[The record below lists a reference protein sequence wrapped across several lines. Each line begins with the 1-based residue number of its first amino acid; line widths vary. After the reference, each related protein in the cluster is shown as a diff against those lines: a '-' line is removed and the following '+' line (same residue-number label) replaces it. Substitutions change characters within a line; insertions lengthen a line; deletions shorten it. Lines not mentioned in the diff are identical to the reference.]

1 MKYALFAAA
10 LVGVTVSASANEP
23 LEVTTSGPEGDLAGT
38 LIAPSEGKPVVLIV
52 PGSGPTDRD
61 GNNPLGVNASSYR
74 LLAEELHRIGIGTL
88 RVDKRGMFGSKVAI
102 ADPNNVTIAD
112 YAEDVEAWV
121 KLARETT
128 GAPCVWVLGHSEGG
142 LVALEAAQEAVNI
155 CGLLLV
161 ASMGRPFGVILREQL
176 AANPANAPILDQING
191 SIDSLEAGERVDPS
205 SLHPALMGLFASSIQ
220 GYMIDIMARAPGE
233 LIGKVDLPIL
243 IVAGGK
249 DLQTPHADARA
260 LSQGQPAAEA
270 VYIEDMNHILKAVE
284 GNTPAAN
291 IATYSNPD
299 LPIHTRLV
307 QAIEAFVIAERP

>member
-1 MKYALFAAA
+1 MKHALFAAA
-10 LVGVTVSASANEP
+10 LVGATVSASASEQ
-23 LEVTTSGPEGDLAGT
+23 LEVTAPGPEGDLAGT
-38 LIAPSEGKPVVLIV
+38 LIAPSKGKPVVLII

-61 GNNPLGVNASSYR
+61 GNNPLGVSAASYR
-74 LLAEELHRIGIGTL
+74 LLAEELDRIGIGSL
-88 RVDKRGMFGSKVAI
+88 RVDKRGIFGSVGAI
-102 ADPNNVTIAD
+102 PDANNVTIAD

-121 KLARETT
+121 KLAREKT
-128 GAPCVWVLGHSEGG
+128 GEPCVWLLGHSEGG
-142 LVALEAAQEAVNI
+142 LIALEAAQEADDI

-176 AANPANAPILDQING
+176 AANPGNAPILDQING
-191 SIDSLEAGERVDPS
+191 AIDTLETGERVDPS
-205 SLHPALMGLFASSIQ
+205 SLHPALMGLFAPALQ
-220 GYMIDIMARAPGE
+220 GYMIDIMARDPGE

-243 IVAGGK
+243 IAAGGK
-249 DLQTPHADARA
+249 DLQTPDADARA